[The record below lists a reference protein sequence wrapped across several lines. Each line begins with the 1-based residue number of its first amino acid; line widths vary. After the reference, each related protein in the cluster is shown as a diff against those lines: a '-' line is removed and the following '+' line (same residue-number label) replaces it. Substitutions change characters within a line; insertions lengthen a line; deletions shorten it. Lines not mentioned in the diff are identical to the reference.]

1 MRINWH
7 NPRNITHKHDA
18 NNPQSQVA
26 PLPTNLPF
34 RLVSK
39 TIGQGAYASYSSP
52 PSPTRTTTNAASRIR
67 KAVPHNAPKPVI
79 AIKFINKEHAFKQGR
94 LTPKQIKM
102 EIVLHQH
109 LGKHHNIIHCLGSGE
124 DALWTWI
131 AMELADGGDL
141 FDKIEA
147 DEGVGQDIAHFYF
160 SQLISAVGY
169 MHAMGIAHRDIK
181 PENVLLSAQGDLKL
195 SDFGLAA
202 LFKKDG
208 NLRLCNTVCGS
219 PPYIAPE
226 IVSGRRSKRAD
237 MLDVGYAANVCDVW
251 SCGVVLFVLL
261 VGNTPWDEPTM
272 RSEEF
277 KEYVDTGGHT
287 TDELWQKLP
296 VDIVSLL
303 RGMLRLDPT
312 TRFTLDEIRTH
323 PWFTRKNP
331 YLSPSGRSANP
342 IGLAA
347 QMLSQLR
354 IDFSRG
360 PTLSQRALF
369 PDTDAMD
376 VDSASHLSNAHFT
389 SMHLF
394 SSTQPET
401 PSAETPFDWER
412 PPRLPTH
419 DGISASQ
426 PVTGNQHFTYQSQ
439 DQTSALYLSQ
449 LPSSTQ
455 DMLSQDPTLMQFT
468 PTPSVPLTLTQAARK
483 FADIMPSYSLARFIS
498 PHSLS
503 LLIPLLLSALHRLGV
518 PAPSFS
524 DDQITDC
531 EEVGSASIRVKM
543 ADGRRQGLNGH
554 IVVEKVVY
562 DGTGY
567 TEARFVKASG
577 DPLEWRRFFKNVV
590 ICVGDVVLRS
600 G

>member
-1 MRINWH
+1 MG
-7 NPRNITHKHDA
+7 PA
-18 NNPQSQVA
+18 PPGSQAA

-39 TIGQGAYASYSSP
+39 TIGQGAYAS
-52 PSPTRTTTNAASRIR
+52 IR

-79 AIKFINKEHAFKQGR
+79 AIKFINKEHALRTGR

-109 LGKHHNIIHCLGSGE
+109 LGKHPNIIHCLGSGE

-131 AMELADGGDL
+131 AMELAEGGDL

-147 DEGVGQDIAHFYF
+147 DEGVGQDIAHLYF
-160 SQLISAVGY
+160 SQLVSAVAY
-169 MHAMGIAHRDIK
+169 MHSKGVAHRDIK
-181 PENVLLSAQGDLKL
+181 PENVLLSAEGDLKL

-208 NLRLCNTVCGS
+208 QIRLCNTVCGS

-237 MLDVGYAANVCDVW
+237 VLDVGYEANVCDVW

-287 TDELWQKLP
+287 TDELWAKLP
-296 VDIVSLL
+296 PDIISLL
-303 RGMLRLDPT
+303 RGMLKVDPKQ
-312 TRFTLDEIRTH
+312 RFTLDEVRTH
-323 PWFTRKNP
+323 PWFTRPNP
-331 YLSPSGRSANP
+331 YLTPSGRNANP
-342 IGLAA
+342 VGLAT
-347 QMLSQLR
+347 QMLSHLR
-354 IDFSRG
+354 IDFTRP
-360 PTLSQRALF
+360 PTQSQRGFSQDDGEAMDI
-369 PDTDAMD
+369 DTDD
-376 VDSASHLSNAHFT
+376 DPRRSSAIHIL
-389 SMHLF
+389 

-401 PSAETPFDWER
+401 PSADTPFDWER
-412 PPRLPTH
+412 PPRLATH
-419 DGISASQ
+419 DGLSASQ
-426 PVTGNQHFTYQSQ
+426 PSTTP
-439 DQTSALYLSQ
+439 LISQ

-455 DMLSQDPTLMQFT
+455 DMLSQDPSMTQFSSQ
-468 PTPSVPLTLTQAARK
+468 PGVPLTFTQAARK
-483 FADIMPSYSLARFIS
+483 FADILPSYSLARFIS
-498 PHSLS
+498 PHPLS
-503 LLIPLLLSALHRLGV
+503 LLLPLLLAALNRLGV

-524 DDQITDC
+524 TAQMEDA
-531 EEVGSASIRVKM
+531 ERAGSTSIRVKM

-554 IVVEKVVY
+554 VVVEKAVY
-562 DGTGY
+562 DGAEY
-567 TEARFVKASG
+567 WEVRFVKASG

-590 ICVGDVVLRS
+590 LCVGDIVLRPD
-600 G
+600 

>member
-1 MRINWH
+1 M
-7 NPRNITHKHDA
+7 PRECC
-18 NNPQSQVA
+18 
-26 PLPTNLPF
+26 
-34 RLVSK
+34 R
-39 TIGQGAYASYSSP
+39 GASTERALTDGDS
-52 PSPTRTTTNAASRIR
+52 IR

-124 DALWTWI
+124 DPLWTWI

-169 MHAMGIAHRDIK
+169 MHSKGIAHRDIK
-181 PENVLLSAQGDLKL
+181 PENVLLSAEGDLKL

-208 NLRLCNTVCGS
+208 NLRMCNTVCGS

-226 IVSGRRSKRAD
+226 IVSGLRSKRED
-237 MLDVGYAANVCDVW
+237 VLDSGYYANVSDVW
-251 SCGVVLFVLL
+251 SCGIVLFVLL
-261 VGNTPWDEPTM
+261 VGNTPWDEPTN
-272 RSEEF
+272 RSLEF
-277 KEYVDTGGHT
+277 KEYVDTEGHT
-287 TDELWQKLP
+287 TDELWQTLP
-296 VDIVSLL
+296 PDIVSLL
-303 RGMLRLDPT
+303 RGMLKLDPAS
-312 TRFTLDEIRTH
+312 RFTLDEIRTH

-331 YLSPSGRSANP
+331 YLSSSGRSANP
-342 IGLAA
+342 VGLATK
-347 QMLSQLR
+347 MLSQLR
-354 IDFSRG
+354 INFARG
-360 PTLSQRALF
+360 LTHSQRGF
-369 PDTDAMD
+369 SQDPDAMD
-376 VDSASHLSNAHFT
+376 IDTSPRRSSANPANAIH
-389 SMHLF
+389 ML

-401 PSAETPFDWER
+401 SVTETPFDWER
-412 PPRLPTH
+412 PPRLASH
-419 DGISASQ
+419 DGLSASQ
-426 PVTGNQHFTYQSQ
+426 PVGKDQRPVYTSQ
-439 DQTSALYLSQ
+439 PLTSNPLVSQ

-455 DMLSQDPTLMQFT
+455 DMLSQDPSMTQFT

-483 FADIMPSYSLARFIS
+483 FADVLPSYSLARFIS

-503 LLIPLLLSALHRLGV
+503 LLIPLLLEALHRLGV
-518 PAPSFS
+518 PPPSFS
-524 DDQITDC
+524 QQQIRQC
-531 EEVGSASIRVKM
+531 ERDGSASIRVKM

-554 IVVEKVVY
+554 MVIENAVY
-562 DGTGY
+562 DGIGY
-567 TEARFVKASG
+567 SEVRFVKASG

-590 ICVGDVVLRS
+590 ICVGDVVLRP

>member
-1 MRINWH
+1 VH
-7 NPRNITHKHDA
+7 
-18 NNPQSQVA
+18 S
-26 PLPTNLPF
+26 
-34 RLVSK
+34 
-39 TIGQGAYASYSSP
+39 
-52 PSPTRTTTNAASRIR
+52 IR

-109 LGKHHNIIHCLGSGE
+109 LGKHQNIIHCLGSGE
-124 DALWTWI
+124 DSQWTWI

-169 MHAMGIAHRDIK
+169 MHSKGIAHRDLK
-181 PENVLLSAQGDLKL
+181 PENVLLSAEGDLKL

-208 NLRLCNTVCGS
+208 NARLCNTVCGS

-226 IVSGRRSKRAD
+226 IVSGLRSKRVD
-237 MLDVGYAANVCDVW
+237 VLDGGYYANISDIW
-251 SCGVVLFVLL
+251 SCGIVLFVLL
-261 VGNTPWDEPTM
+261 VGNTPWDEPTK
-272 RSEEF
+272 RSLEF
-277 KEYVDTGGHT
+277 KEYVETGGHT
-287 TDELWQKLP
+287 KDELWQTLP
-296 VDIVSLL
+296 PDIVSLL
-303 RGMLRLDPT
+303 RGMLKLDPAS
-312 TRFTLDEIRTH
+312 RFTLDEIRTH
-323 PWFTRKNP
+323 PWFTRKNQ

-342 IGLAA
+342 VGLAT

-354 IDFSRG
+354 INFARG
-360 PTLSQRALF
+360 LTHSQRGF
-369 PDTDAMD
+369 SQDPDAMD
-376 VDSASHLSNAHFT
+376 IETSPRRSSASPVNAVH
-389 SMHLF
+389 ML

-401 PSAETPFDWER
+401 SVTETPFDWER
-412 PPRLPTH
+412 PPRLASH

-426 PVTGNQHFTYQSQ
+426 PVGNNQRPVYTSQ
-439 DQTSALYLSQ
+439 PLTSNPLVSQ

-455 DMLSQDPTLMQFT
+455 DMLSQDPSMTQFT

-483 FADIMPSYSLARFIS
+483 FADVLPSYSLARFIS

-503 LLIPLLLSALHRLGV
+503 LLIPLLLGALHRLGV
-518 PAPSFS
+518 PPPSFS
-524 DDQITDC
+524 QEQIRQC
-531 EEVGSASIRVKM
+531 ERDGSASIRVKM

-554 IVVEKVVY
+554 MVIEKVVY
-562 DGTGY
+562 DGIGY
-567 TEARFVKASG
+567 SEVRFVKASG

-590 ICVGDVVLRS
+590 ICVGDVVLRP

>member
-1 MRINWH
+1 VH
-7 NPRNITHKHDA
+7 
-18 NNPQSQVA
+18 S
-26 PLPTNLPF
+26 
-34 RLVSK
+34 
-39 TIGQGAYASYSSP
+39 
-52 PSPTRTTTNAASRIR
+52 IR

-109 LGKHHNIIHCLGSGE
+109 LGKHQNIIHCLGSGE
-124 DALWTWI
+124 DAQWTWI

-169 MHAMGIAHRDIK
+169 MHSKGIAHRDLK
-181 PENVLLSAQGDLKL
+181 PENVLLSAEGDLKL

-208 NLRLCNTVCGS
+208 NARLCNTVCGS

-226 IVSGRRSKRAD
+226 IVSGLRSKRVD
-237 MLDVGYAANVCDVW
+237 VLDGGYYANISDIW
-251 SCGVVLFVLL
+251 SCGIVLFVLL
-261 VGNTPWDEPTM
+261 VGNTPWDEPTK
-272 RSEEF
+272 RSLEF
-277 KEYVDTGGHT
+277 KEYVETGGHT
-287 TDELWQKLP
+287 KDELWQTLP
-296 VDIVSLL
+296 PDIVSLL
-303 RGMLRLDPT
+303 RGMLKLDPAS
-312 TRFTLDEIRTH
+312 RFTLDEIRTH
-323 PWFTRKNP
+323 PWFTRKNQ

-342 IGLAA
+342 VGLAT

-354 IDFSRG
+354 INFARG
-360 PTLSQRALF
+360 LTHSQRGF
-369 PDTDAMD
+369 SQDPDAMD
-376 VDSASHLSNAHFT
+376 IETSPRRSSASPVNAVH
-389 SMHLF
+389 ML

-401 PSAETPFDWER
+401 SVTETPFDWER
-412 PPRLPTH
+412 PPRLASH

-426 PVTGNQHFTYQSQ
+426 PVGNNQRPVYTSQ
-439 DQTSALYLSQ
+439 PLTSNPLVSQ

-455 DMLSQDPTLMQFT
+455 DMLSQDPSMTQFT

-483 FADIMPSYSLARFIS
+483 FADVLPSYSLARFIS

-503 LLIPLLLSALHRLGV
+503 LLIPLLLGALHRLGV
-518 PAPSFS
+518 PPPSFPQE
-524 DDQITDC
+524 QIRQC
-531 EEVGSASIRVKM
+531 ERDGSASIRVKM

-554 IVVEKVVY
+554 MVIEKVVY
-562 DGTGY
+562 DGIGY
-567 TEARFVKASG
+567 SEVRFVKASG

-590 ICVGDVVLRS
+590 ICVGDVVLRP

>member
-1 MRINWH
+1 VH
-7 NPRNITHKHDA
+7 
-18 NNPQSQVA
+18 S
-26 PLPTNLPF
+26 
-34 RLVSK
+34 
-39 TIGQGAYASYSSP
+39 
-52 PSPTRTTTNAASRIR
+52 IR

-109 LGKHHNIIHCLGSGE
+109 LGKHQNIIHCLGSGE
-124 DALWTWI
+124 DAQWTWI

-169 MHAMGIAHRDIK
+169 MHSKGIAHRDLK
-181 PENVLLSAQGDLKL
+181 PENVLLSAEGDLKL

-208 NLRLCNTVCGS
+208 NARLCNTVCGS

-226 IVSGRRSKRAD
+226 IVSGLRSKRVD
-237 MLDVGYAANVCDVW
+237 VLDGGYYANISDIW
-251 SCGVVLFVLL
+251 SCGIVLFVLL
-261 VGNTPWDEPTM
+261 VGNTPWDEPTK
-272 RSEEF
+272 RSLEF
-277 KEYVDTGGHT
+277 KEYVETGGHT
-287 TDELWQKLP
+287 KDELWQTLP
-296 VDIVSLL
+296 PDIVSLL
-303 RGMLRLDPT
+303 RGMLKLDPAS
-312 TRFTLDEIRTH
+312 RFTLDEIRTH
-323 PWFTRKNP
+323 PWFTRKNQ

-342 IGLAA
+342 VGLAT

-354 IDFSRG
+354 INFARG
-360 PTLSQRALF
+360 LTHSQRGF
-369 PDTDAMD
+369 SQDPDAMD
-376 VDSASHLSNAHFT
+376 IETSPRRSSASPVNAIH
-389 SMHLF
+389 ML

-401 PSAETPFDWER
+401 SVTETPFDWER
-412 PPRLPTH
+412 PPRLASH

-426 PVTGNQHFTYQSQ
+426 PVGNNQRPVYTSQ
-439 DQTSALYLSQ
+439 PLTSNPLVSQ

-455 DMLSQDPTLMQFT
+455 DMLSQDPSMTQFT

-483 FADIMPSYSLARFIS
+483 FADVLPSYSLARFIS

-503 LLIPLLLSALHRLGV
+503 LLIPLLLGALHRLGV
-518 PAPSFS
+518 PPPSFPQE
-524 DDQITDC
+524 QIRQC
-531 EEVGSASIRVKM
+531 ERDGSASIRVKM

-554 IVVEKVVY
+554 MVIEKVVY
-562 DGTGY
+562 DGIGY
-567 TEARFVKASG
+567 SEVRFVKASG

-590 ICVGDVVLRS
+590 ICVGDVVLRP

>member
-1 MRINWH
+1 VH
-7 NPRNITHKHDA
+7 
-18 NNPQSQVA
+18 S
-26 PLPTNLPF
+26 
-34 RLVSK
+34 
-39 TIGQGAYASYSSP
+39 
-52 PSPTRTTTNAASRIR
+52 IR

-109 LGKHHNIIHCLGSGE
+109 LGKHQNIIHCLGSGE
-124 DALWTWI
+124 DAQWTWI

-169 MHAMGIAHRDIK
+169 MHSKGIAHRDLK
-181 PENVLLSAQGDLKL
+181 PENVLLSAEGDLKL

-208 NLRLCNTVCGS
+208 NARLCNTVCGS

-226 IVSGRRSKRAD
+226 IVSGLRSKRVD
-237 MLDVGYAANVCDVW
+237 VLDGGYYANISDIW
-251 SCGVVLFVLL
+251 SCGIVLFVLL
-261 VGNTPWDEPTM
+261 VGNTPWDEPTK
-272 RSEEF
+272 RSLEF
-277 KEYVDTGGHT
+277 KEYVETGGHT
-287 TDELWQKLP
+287 KDELWQTLP
-296 VDIVSLL
+296 PDIVSLL
-303 RGMLRLDPT
+303 RGMLKLDPAS
-312 TRFTLDEIRTH
+312 RFTLDEIRTH
-323 PWFTRKNP
+323 PWFTRKNQ

-342 IGLAA
+342 VGLAT

-354 IDFSRG
+354 INFARG
-360 PTLSQRALF
+360 LTHSQRGF
-369 PDTDAMD
+369 SQDPDAMD
-376 VDSASHLSNAHFT
+376 IETSPRRSSASPVNAVH
-389 SMHLF
+389 ML

-401 PSAETPFDWER
+401 SVTETPFDWER
-412 PPRLPTH
+412 PPRLASH

-426 PVTGNQHFTYQSQ
+426 PVGNNQRPVYTSQ
-439 DQTSALYLSQ
+439 PLTSNPLVSQ

-455 DMLSQDPTLMQFT
+455 DMLSQDPSMTQFT

-483 FADIMPSYSLARFIS
+483 FADVLPSYSLARFMS

-503 LLIPLLLSALHRLGV
+503 LLIPLLLGALHRLGV
-518 PAPSFS
+518 PPPSFPQE
-524 DDQITDC
+524 QIRQC
-531 EEVGSASIRVKM
+531 ERDGSASIRVKM

-554 IVVEKVVY
+554 MVIENVVY
-562 DGTGY
+562 DGIGY
-567 TEARFVKASG
+567 SEVRFVKASG

-590 ICVGDVVLRS
+590 ICVGDVVLRP

>member
-1 MRINWH
+1 M
-7 NPRNITHKHDA
+7 PRGCC
-18 NNPQSQVA
+18 
-26 PLPTNLPF
+26 
-34 RLVSK
+34 R
-39 TIGQGAYASYSSP
+39 GASIE
-52 PSPTRTTTNAASRIR
+52 RTLTTCNSIR

-124 DALWTWI
+124 DPLWTWI

-169 MHAMGIAHRDIK
+169 MHSKGIAHRDIK
-181 PENVLLSAQGDLKL
+181 PENVLLSAEGDLKL

-226 IVSGRRSKRAD
+226 IVSGLRSKRAD
-237 MLDVGYAANVCDVW
+237 VLDSGYYANVSDIW
-251 SCGVVLFVLL
+251 SCGIVLFVLL
-261 VGNTPWDEPTM
+261 VGNTPWDEPTK
-272 RSEEF
+272 RSLEF
-277 KEYVDTGGHT
+277 KEYVETDGHT
-287 TDELWQKLP
+287 TDELWQTLP
-296 VDIVSLL
+296 PDIVSLL
-303 RGMLRLDPT
+303 RGMLKLDPAS
-312 TRFTLDEIRTH
+312 RFTLDEIRTH

-331 YLSPSGRSANP
+331 YLSSSGRSANP
-342 IGLAA
+342 VGLAT

-354 IDFSRG
+354 INFARG
-360 PTLSQRALF
+360 LTHSQRGF
-369 PDTDAMD
+369 SQDPDAMD
-376 VDSASHLSNAHFT
+376 IETSPRRSSANPVNAIH
-389 SMHLF
+389 ML

-401 PSAETPFDWER
+401 SVTETPFDWER
-412 PPRLPTH
+412 PPRLASH
-419 DGISASQ
+419 DGLSASQ
-426 PVTGNQHFTYQSQ
+426 PVGENQRPVYTSQ
-439 DQTSALYLSQ
+439 LLTSNPLVSQ

-455 DMLSQDPTLMQFT
+455 DILSQDPSMTQFT

-483 FADIMPSYSLARFIS
+483 FADVLPSYSLARFIS

-503 LLIPLLLSALHRLGV
+503 LLIPLLLEALHRLGV
-518 PAPSFS
+518 PPPSFS
-524 DDQITDC
+524 QKQIREC
-531 EEVGSASIRVKM
+531 ERDGSASIRVKM

-554 IVVEKVVY
+554 MVIENVVY
-562 DGTGY
+562 DGIGY
-567 TEARFVKASG
+567 SEVRFVKASG

-590 ICVGDVVLRS
+590 ICVGDVVLRP